1 MDGEVAGLRSRLAA
15 AVAIFFP
22 GYFALVMATGIVSIA
37 AHLLVSES
45 LALGLLY
52 FNAVAYVIL
61 WILTLARLARCPSA
75 LIHDLTHHV
84 RSVTFLTT
92 VAGTMVLGSQFAI
105 LTPYLAVARWLW
117 VLGVVLWL
125 ALIYTFFTAITVRA
139 EKPTIQEGLNGTWLL
154 VTVAT
159 ESICVLGTLV
169 APTMPTPELIY
180 FASLCAYLL
189 GAMFYI
195 VFITLVFYRW
205 CYFYLRAETLTP
217 PYWINMGALAITT
230 LAGARLLLCADAWPF
245 LAELSGFLKGFTLF
259 FWATGAWWI
268 PLLVVM
274 GVWRHGVQRHPVHY
288 DPLYWSLVFPLG
300 MFTVATTML
309 VKATGLAFLMPIP
322 QVMVYVALAA
332 WAIVCTGMIRG
343 IARGIFLR
351 GVG

>member
-1 MDGEVAGLRSRLAA
+1 MDDAVPGLRSRLAS
-15 AVAIFFP
+15 AVATFFP
-22 GYFALVMATGIVSIA
+22 GYFALVMATGIVSLA
-37 AHLLVSES
+37 AHFLVSAT

-52 FNAVAYVIL
+52 FNATAYVVL
-61 WILTLARLARCPSA
+61 WGFTIARLIRCPSA
-75 LIHDLTHHV
+75 LIFDLTHHA

-105 LTPYLAVARWLW
+105 MTPYMAVASGLW
-117 VLGVVLWL
+117 VLGVVLWV

-139 EKPTIQEGLNGTWLL
+139 EKPTIQEGINGAWLL

-169 APTMPTPELIY
+169 APTMTTPALVY
-180 FASLCAYLL
+180 FVSLCAYLL
-189 GAMFYI
+189 GAMLYI

-205 CYFYLRAETLTP
+205 CFFCLRAETLTP

-230 LAGARLLLCADAWPF
+230 LAGARLLLCIEAWPF

-274 GVWRHGVQRHPVHY
+274 GVWRHGVQRVPVKY
-288 DPLYWSLVFPLG
+288 DPQYWSLVFPLG

-322 QVMVYVALAA
+322 EIMVFVALVA
-332 WAIVCTGMIRG
+332 WAVACVGMIRG
-343 IARGIFLR
+343 IARVITG
-351 GVG
+351 